1 MLWIDILLNS
11 HKIYYRSKN
20 KTTWNWKKKNPGKKL
35 NEINIL
41 AFYFVFRSVNCSAL
55 FTSGKAVQL
64 TWY

>member
-1 MLWIDILLNS
+1 MLWIDIRLNS

-20 KTTWNWKKKNPGKKL
+20 KITWNWKKKNPGKKL
-35 NEINIL
+35 KEVNIL
-41 AFYFVFRSVNCSAL
+41 AFYFVLRSVNCSAL